1 MFTEAS
7 RAPGYRRGFTL
18 IELIVFILIVS
29 VGVVGILLVM
39 NVTVKSSSDP
49 VVRKQS
55 LAMAEA
61 ILDEVLAKEFSNPT
75 VPSLGYTEATPATCA
90 NRALY
95 DDVDDYACFDGTTAS
110 KSIGGVSTLGSTSI
124 PALAAYRATVVV
136 DATAGAVLG
145 AIPVG
150 QIKKV
155 TVTVTGS
162 GETIQ
167 LSGYRANY

>member
-7 RAPGYRRGFTL
+7 RSCRRRRGFTL

-39 NVTVKSSSDP
+39 SFTVKSSADP

-61 ILDEVLAKEFSNPT
+61 ILDEVLSRDFANPAG
-75 VPSLGYTEATPATCA
+75 GYSETAPATCA
-90 NRALY
+90 NRTLY
-95 DDVDDYACFDGTTAS
+95 DDVDDYACFDGTTDG
-110 KSIGGVSTLGSTSI
+110 KKIHGDSTLGSTSL

-136 DATAGAVLG
+136 DATATAVLG
-145 AIPVG
+145 GIPVG
-150 QIKKV
+150 QIKKI
-155 TVTVTGS
+155 TVMVTGGSEAIQVS
-162 GETIQ
+162 GH
-167 LSGYRANY
+167 RANY

>member
-1 MFTEAS
+1 MFTESS
-7 RAPGYRRGFTL
+7 RRSRCLRGFTL

-29 VGVVGILLVM
+29 VGVIGILLVM
-39 NVTVKSSSDP
+39 NVTVKSSADP

-61 ILDEVLAKEFSNPT
+61 ILDEVLSREFANPAG
-75 VPSLGYTEATPATCA
+75 GYTETAPATCA

-95 DDVDDYACFDGTTAS
+95 DDVSDYACFDGTTHS
-110 KSIGGVSTLGSTSI
+110 KEIHGDSTLGSSPI
-124 PALAAYRATVVV
+124 AALAAYRATVVV

-155 TVTVTGS
+155 TVTVTVTGGS
-162 GETIQ
+162 ETIQ

>member
-7 RAPGYRRGFTL
+7 RPSRYRHGFTL

-29 VGVVGILLVM
+29 VSVVGILLVM
-39 NVTVKSSSDP
+39 DTTVKSSADP

-61 ILDEVLAKEFSNPT
+61 ILDEVLSREFANP
-75 VPSLGYTEATPATCA
+75 VGGYAEAAPATCA

-95 DDVDDYACFDGTTAS
+95 DDVDDYRCFDGTTDN
-110 KSIGGVSTLGSTSI
+110 KKIHD
-124 PALAAYRATVVV
+124 YRHRRHSDSHGTVCRCKDHLL

-150 QIKKV
+150 QIKKI
-155 TVTVTGS
+155 TVTVTGGS
-162 GETIQ
+162 ETIQ

>member
-1 MFTEAS
+1 MFSDAS
-7 RAPGYRRGFTL
+7 RPSRYRRGFTL

-29 VGVVGILLVM
+29 VSVVGILLVM
-39 NVTVKSSSDP
+39 DTTVKSSADP

-61 ILDEVLAKEFSNPT
+61 ILDEVLSREFANP
-75 VPSLGYTEATPATCA
+75 VGGYAEAAPATCA

-95 DDVDDYACFDGTTAS
+95 DDVDDYRCFDGTTDN
-110 KSIGGVSTLGSTSI
+110 KKIHGDSTLGSSPI
-124 PALAAYRATVVV
+124 AALAAYRATVVV

-150 QIKKV
+150 QIKKI
-155 TVTVTGS
+155 TVTVTGGS
-162 GETIQ
+162 ETIQ

>member
-1 MFTEAS
+1 MFTESS
-7 RAPGYRRGFTL
+7 RRYGCQRGFTL

-39 NVTVKSSSDP
+39 NVTVKSSADP

-61 ILDEVLAKEFSNPT
+61 ILDEVLSKEFVNPT
-75 VPSLGYTEATPATCA
+75 VPSLGYSETTPATCA

-95 DDVDDYACFDGTTAS
+95 DDVDDYRCFDGTTAN
-110 KSIGGVSTLGSTSI
+110 KVIRGIDTLGSSPIT
-124 PALAAYRATVVV
+124 ALAAYRATITV

-145 AIPVG
+145 AIPAG
-150 QIKKV
+150 QIKRI
-155 TVTVTGS
+155 TVTVTGGS
-162 GETIQ
+162 ETIQ

>member
-1 MFTEAS
+1 MFTKS
-7 RAPGYRRGFTL
+7 CRRHGCQRGFTL
-18 IELIVFILIVS
+18 IELIMFILIVS

-39 NVTVKSSSDP
+39 NITVKSSADP

-61 ILDEVLAKEFSNPT
+61 ILDEVLSREFANPAG
-75 VPSLGYTEATPATCA
+75 GYTEAAPATCA

-95 DDVDDYACFDGTTAS
+95 DDVGDYACFDGTTDN
-110 KSIGGVSTLGSTSI
+110 KKIHGDSTLGSSSI
-124 PALAAYRATVVV
+124 AALAAYRATVVV

-155 TVTVTGS
+155 TVTVTGGS
-162 GETIQ
+162 ETIQ